1 MKFSLRCKKSRY
13 MCIHIA
19 LWKLDLANGYYV
31 LVHIFA
37 ACTSSSTHPHISVL
51 LYKWWTRPGF
61 FQNWVLEVYSH
72 FWWFLKEE
80 YAKRTLQTHQNCK
93 NLVKSHVQLA
103 FNSFLSLISGHK
115 WPNLEDR
122 VNLFTTAISEIR
134 LAKIQIR
141 LTMEI

>member
-61 FQNWVLEVYSH
+61 FQNWVLEVLQPFLMISQRNFENSSKLQKSMFHLHSIHFSH
-72 FWWFLKEE
+72 WFLVTNDPIWKTGSI
-80 YAKRTLQTHQNCK
+80 YSLQLYQ
-93 NLVKSHVQLA
+93 KSDWQKFKL
-103 FNSFLSLISGHK
+103 
-115 WPNLEDR
+115 D
-122 VNLFTTAISEIR
+122 
-134 LAKIQIR
+134 
-141 LTMEI
+141 